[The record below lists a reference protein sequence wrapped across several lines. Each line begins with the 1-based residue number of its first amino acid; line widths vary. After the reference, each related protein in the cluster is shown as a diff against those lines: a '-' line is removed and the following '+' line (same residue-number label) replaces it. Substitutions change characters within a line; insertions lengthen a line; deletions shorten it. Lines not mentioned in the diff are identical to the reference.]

1 MVLKFLLG
9 GSDFVA
15 VDNAVVDV
23 DSSPFPF
30 NFTLMQDNIHEADEM
45 FNLVLSV
52 GAGVA
57 ASIAPGSATAT
68 ITITDEDCKLL
79 IRVADSFLWS

>member
-1 MVLKFLLG
+1 M
-9 GSDFVA
+9 
-15 VDNAVVDV
+15 VDV

-30 NFTLMQDNIHEADEM
+30 NYSLIQDNIDELNET

-57 ASIAPGSATAT
+57 ASIAPGSGTAT
-68 ITITDEDCKLL
+68 VTINDNDCKLIIL
-79 IRVADSFLWS
+79 YETYSIFKTPSYN